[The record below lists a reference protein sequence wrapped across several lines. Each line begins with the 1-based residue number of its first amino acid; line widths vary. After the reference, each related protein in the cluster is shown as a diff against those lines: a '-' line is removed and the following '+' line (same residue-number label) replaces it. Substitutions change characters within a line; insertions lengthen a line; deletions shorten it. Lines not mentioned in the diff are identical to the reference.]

1 MAHYLDLFSPA
12 TYEAFPRSV
21 RTVSGFRIR
30 QQKTANRIKVGDK
43 PIRPP
48 CSTSSRS
55 TTMRRP

>member
-48 CSTSSRS
+48 
-55 TTMRRP
+55 

>member
-1 MAHYLDLFSPA
+1 MAHDLDLFSPA
-12 TYEAFPRSV
+12 TCEAFPCSV

-48 CSTSSRS
+48 
-55 TTMRRP
+55 